1 MITKTEA
8 VELSTKV
15 KDLNTFVRKLHKKY
29 YTPDE
34 CGVVI
39 PVSVY
44 RKVQDL
50 ITDLVW
56 FE

>member
-15 KDLNTFVRKLHKKY
+15 
-29 YTPDE
+29 
-34 CGVVI
+34 
-39 PVSVY
+39 Y

-50 ITDLVW
+50 TGRSGKSRRSTVG
-56 FE
+56 